1 MSVYK
6 NKWTILCYL
15 VVGAFLSPLD
25 YFIVNMALPL
35 IEKSYKASES
45 QLQMVIAIYGLTYPS
60 LVVCSGKLG
69 DIYGRRRIFVIGLW
83 TFLFSSLGC
92 ALSPSINF
100 LLFFRFLQGLGASLL
115 APQVLASIKV
125 IFDEPERTKALG
137 IFGSVFGLAAIIS
150 QLLGGILLGL
160 ELWGLTWELIFLVN
174 IPIAATCLYG
184 VYTNMP
190 KERIQRQ
197 GIDFWGIVLVV
208 SSLVCFITRVVY
220 GRGYDWAWW
229 IFVIIGLSFL
239 LLVLFFNYEQNR
251 EKQGLSVLLEISL
264 LKSSDFS
271 RNLPLILFYNFTAG
285 LFICYPYYLQIHLGW
300 TVLASGLAILPY
312 GAGFFLGPL
321 LFAKWNRK
329 NSFWIQLGL
338 GLLSGSF
345 VLLALLFGNY
355 DTPNSIMHALFLFA
369 GLGHGV
375 LMPSMMKESIGSV
388 ANKQIGAASGIISTV
403 MQVGSV
409 LGGGSDRNTFLQP

>member
-45 QLQMVIAIYGLTYPS
+45 QPQMVIAIYGLTYAS

-174 IPIAATCLYG
+174 IPIAAACLYG

-197 GIDFWGIVLVV
+197 GIDFLGIVLVV
-208 SSLVCFITRVVY
+208 SSLVCFITPVVY
-220 GRGYDWAWW
+220 G
-229 IFVIIGLSFL
+229 
-239 LLVLFFNYEQNR
+239 
-251 EKQGLSVLLEISL
+251 
-264 LKSSDFS
+264 
-271 RNLPLILFYNFTAG
+271 
-285 LFICYPYYLQIHLGW
+285 
-300 TVLASGLAILPY
+300 
-312 GAGFFLGPL
+312 
-321 LFAKWNRK
+321 
-329 NSFWIQLGL
+329 
-338 GLLSGSF
+338 
-345 VLLALLFGNY
+345 
-355 DTPNSIMHALFLFA
+355 
-369 GLGHGV
+369 
-375 LMPSMMKESIGSV
+375 
-388 ANKQIGAASGIISTV
+388 
-403 MQVGSV
+403 
-409 LGGGSDRNTFLQP
+409 